1 MSSYDQ
7 QINKITNLKV
17 YQLINNFK
25 EMNDVVDTIYID
37 LNREI
42 KTELKRVRP

>member
-17 YQLINNFK
+17 NQLINNFK
-25 EMNDVVDTIYID
+25 EMNDVVDTIYLD